1 MTKALG
7 DVSTIR
13 EATMTAR
20 HTRDEDE
27 NGDIEKRRERAARF
41 ADRYIAEHRELF
53 EKLEDE

>member
-1 MTKALG
+1 MTKTLG
-7 DVSTIR
+7 DISTIR

-20 HTRDEDE
+20 HSQDEDE
-27 NGDIEKRRERAARF
+27 NEDIERRRERAARF